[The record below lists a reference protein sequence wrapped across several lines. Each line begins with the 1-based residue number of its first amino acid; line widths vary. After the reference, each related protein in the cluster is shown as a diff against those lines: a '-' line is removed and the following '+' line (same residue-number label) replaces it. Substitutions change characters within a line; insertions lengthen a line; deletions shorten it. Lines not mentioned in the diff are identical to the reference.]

1 MADEHTRRL
10 GEARPAGDP
19 RPLSPGERVGDWS
32 CVRLLAGGG
41 FGTVYEVRHHASG
54 QRAALKL
61 LHAHLVPSPA
71 IVARFHREA
80 QVIGRL
86 RHPSVVELIAAGLSD
101 DGRPYLCMELLDG
114 EDLAARVRRS
124 GPMPAP
130 EALAILEPLC
140 SALAAAHELGIVHRD
155 VKASNVVVCRAPAGE
170 RGRIVLLDFGI
181 AKLSDAFAVELTASH
196 QSLGT
201 PSCMAPE
208 QITGR
213 AIDARTDVYALGA
226 LAFFLLTARLP
237 FEDASP
243 TMTQYLHLHARRP
256 RVSTVAST
264 VASGGAPGAAPASP
278 RLDDVVARAMAIEP
292 AERFSDP
299 LSMLAALRAAVRD
312 SAVVTAVEVPDAAAI
327 LVAVR
332 AAAGP
337 LDEALLTDLEA
348 VLPAAERALAAVG
361 FALALDLG
369 SSAVFARHPCDAR
382 DAVATA
388 LSVWGQLE
396 RRSGR
401 DPRVRIGIVVHR
413 APATFIGV
421 EARAG
426 TLLRPASWGVPD
438 DVEGVWA
445 TSAIGDG
452 APSGTRLQ

>member
-1 MADEHTRRL
+1 MADERTRRL
-10 GEARPAGDP
+10 GELGPDRHEGDP

-32 CVRLLAGGG
+32 CVRMLAGGG
-41 FGTVYEVRHHASG
+41 FGTVYEARHHATG

-86 RHPSVVELIAAGLSD
+86 RHPSVVELIAAGLHD

-114 EDLAARVRRS
+114 EDLAAVIRRR
-124 GPMPAP
+124 GPVPASD
-130 EALAILEPLC
+130 ALAILEPLC
-140 SALAAAHELGIVHRD
+140 AALAAAHEHGIVHRD
-155 VKASNVVVCRAPAGE
+155 VKASNVVVCRAPAGQ
-170 RGRIVLLDFGI
+170 RGRVVLLDFGI

-208 QITGR
+208 QVGGR
-213 AIDARTDVYALGA
+213 AVDARTDVYALGA
-226 LAFFLLTARLP
+226 LAFFLLTGRLP

-256 RVSTVAST
+256 RVSA
-264 VASGGAPGAAPASP
+264 APGAASASP

-312 SAVVTAVEVPDAAAI
+312 SAGIAAVEVPDAAAI
-327 LVAVR
+327 LVHVR

-337 LDEALLTDLEA
+337 LDEALLGDLEA

-388 LSVWGQLE
+388 LSVWDQLE
-396 RRSGR
+396 RRAPR

-413 APATFIGV
+413 APATFIGA
-421 EARAG
+421 EARSG
-426 TLLRPASWGVPD
+426 TLLRPESWGVAD
-438 DVEGVWA
+438 DADGVWA
-445 TSAIGDG
+445 TGAIAAG
-452 APSGTRLQ
+452 APNGARLR